1 VGTHRERD
9 EKNDQERRDGAYY
22 VNERVCASAK
32 GWGLCGQPEVY
43 VCWRART
50 VTETEEE
57 EERGMR
63 HGPCRACLSV
73 PVSLV
78 CVCQSVCVVSAWA
91 CGLSLSLLVV
101 PWGSCCLYPT
111 CRIHVRRT
119 RARAQS
125 IAGTRIGASGRVCSR
140 TGMHH
145 RPCIV
150 GTLKQAS
157 HRHAR
162 RHRAGEWLATQPTV
176 AAVAAACT
184 YGRGGCTAIPRRRT
198 RCD

>member
-1 VGTHRERD
+1 MNKNVVVRTLWMRECVQVQRG
-9 EKNDQERRDGAYY
+9 GAYGASPRCMCAG
-22 VNERVCASAK
+22 ERTQSQRGRRKTSAGSATARAVPVC
-32 GWGLCGQPEVY
+32 
-43 VCWRART
+43 R
-50 VTETEEE
+50 
-57 EERGMR
+57 
-63 HGPCRACLSV
+63 CLSV
-73 PVSLV
+73 SRVCVPV
-78 CVCQSVCVVSAWA
+78 CVCRECVGMRPFSPHP
-91 CGLSLSLLVV
+91 LVV
-101 PWGSCCLYPT
+101 PWGSCLYPT

-125 IAGTRIGASGRVCSR
+125 IAGTRIGASGRACSR

-150 GTLKQAS
+150 GTPRQAS

-162 RHRAGEWLATQPTV
+162 RQRASEWLATQPAA

-184 YGRGGCTAIPRRRT
+184 YGRGGCTAIPRQR

>member
-1 VGTHRERD
+1 VPVQRG
-9 EKNDQERRDGAYY
+9 GAYGSSPRCMCAG
-22 VNERVCASAK
+22 ERTQSQRRRRKTSAGCATARAVPVC
-32 GWGLCGQPEVY
+32 
-43 VCWRART
+43 R
-50 VTETEEE
+50 
-57 EERGMR
+57 
-63 HGPCRACLSV
+63 CLS
-73 PVSLV
+73 VSLV
-78 CVCQSVCVVSAWA
+78 CVCQSVCVVIAWA

-101 PWGSCCLYPT
+101 PWGSCLYPT

-140 TGMHH
+140 TGTHH
-145 RPCIV
+145 RPRIV
-150 GTLKQAS
+150 GTPKQAS

-162 RHRAGEWLATQPTV
+162 RQRASDWLATQP
-176 AAVAAACT
+176 AAAAFAAACT